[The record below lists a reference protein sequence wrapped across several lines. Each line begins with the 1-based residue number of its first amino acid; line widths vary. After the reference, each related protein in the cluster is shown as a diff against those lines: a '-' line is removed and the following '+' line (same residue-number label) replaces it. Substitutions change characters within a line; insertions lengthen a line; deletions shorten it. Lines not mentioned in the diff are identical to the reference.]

1 MLWPQ
6 MPKGSLGIS
15 DGLMHLPMKPKNNLE
30 HLDMMG
36 MARDDHRHQYVKR
49 WAENSLLK
57 SDLSAG
63 DPNKRNDL
71 NSK

>member
-15 DGLMHLPMKPKNNLE
+15 DGLMHLPMKPS
-30 HLDMMG
+30 LDMMG
-36 MARDDHRHQYVKR
+36 MAHDDHRHQYVKR